1 MKSYGLN
8 ELRKKY
14 LEFFESKG
22 HLALPSF
29 SLVPEND
36 KNLLLIN
43 AGMEPLKPYFTVAE
57 NPPRTRVCT

>member
-36 KNLLLIN
+36 KSLPDRKFLR
-43 AGMEPLKPYFTVAE
+43 EHV
-57 NPPRTRVCT
+57 